1 MSFILH
7 VSAGTEV
14 YNNYHYYYRRYGDG
28 VSWHDSACY
37 RTKQFVCE
45 DSDKM
50 VVTMIMVTM
59 KMIDGGGDVDDA
71 DFEAVRFHGLR

>member
-1 MSFILH
+1 M
-7 VSAGTEV
+7 
-14 YNNYHYYYRRYGDG
+14 
-28 VSWHDSACY
+28 SWHDSACY

-59 KMIDGGGDVDDA
+59 KMMIDGGGDVDDA